1 MEMEN
6 LEDNVKDALLESRT
20 SLDKIEKILD
30 AVLNN
35 FNYKSFSP
43 KEKVDYDLFLAY
55 VLNTL
60 NWMHLRLNGLDPNKS
75 DAKQEFNRIKE
86 YMQKAKQVMI

>member
-1 MEMEN
+1 MEIES
-6 LEDNVKDALLESRT
+6 LEENVKNALLESRT
-20 SLDKIEKILD
+20 NLDKIEKILES
-30 AVLNN
+30 VLNN
-35 FNYKSFSP
+35 FNYKSFSA
-43 KEKVDYDLFLAY
+43 KEKVDYDLFIVY